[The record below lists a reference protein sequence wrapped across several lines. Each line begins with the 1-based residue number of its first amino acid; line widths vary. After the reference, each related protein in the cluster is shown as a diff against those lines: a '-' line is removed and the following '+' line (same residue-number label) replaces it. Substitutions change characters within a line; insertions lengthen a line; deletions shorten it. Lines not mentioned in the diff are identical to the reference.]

1 MLFNS
6 YIFLFL
12 FLPLALLGY
21 FALNKRK
28 RYELA
33 KLYLVLMSLWFYAY
47 FNVSYLWII
56 LASILINYI
65 CHLRMTVTAPQGK
78 RTSDFWFGFG
88 ILFNLGLLFY
98 FKYYDFFVENINAL
112 FQVSFTLKNIILPL
126 GISFFTFQQIA
137 FLVDVRRG
145 EVERQTVSDY
155 MLFVSFFPQL
165 IAGPIVS
172 HREMLPQFKN
182 LELKHP
188 DYKNLYTGFCIFVI
202 GLSKKIL
209 LADVFGQAVEWGY
222 NYSQLLSGFSTA
234 LVIVF
239 YALQIYFDFS
249 GYCDMAMGIGYL
261 FNLRIPANFISPY
274 KAENIPDF
282 WSRWHITLTRFFTG
296 YLYIPLGGN
305 RRGKLRT
312 YLNILIVFLVSGIWH
327 GAGYTFIIWGL
338 LHGVM
343 NVVTRIFHEIKDRFS
358 ITEKEPAI
366 LRKLQKVLAI
376 VVTFTAVSIAWV
388 FFRADTVSQALSVLK
403 SLFNLQAP
411 GVYGEL
417 ASFFPQQAVGYV
429 FKLLH
434 MQDLAFV
441 PYFPMICYCIV
452 SILLVWGHKD
462 DFDTCDRPD
471 YRPTVF
477 KCVLY
482 CALFLWCLF
491 SFSGVSIFLYF
502 NF

>member
-6 YIFLFL
+6 YIFILL

-21 FALNKRK
+21 FLLNKQK

-33 KLYLVLMSLWFYAY
+33 KYYLIGMSLWFYAY

-56 LASILINYI
+56 LASIFVNYA
-65 CHLRMTVTAPQGK
+65 CHLRMTAISPQGNK
-78 RTSDFWFGFG
+78 TSKVWFGLG
-88 ILFNLGLLFY
+88 IFFNIGLLFY
-98 FKYYDFFVENINAL
+98 FKYYDFFVENINVL
-112 FQVSFTLKNIILPL
+112 FHVSFTLKNIILPL

-137 FLVDVRRG
+137 FLTDVKRG
-145 EVERQTVSDY
+145 EVERQSVSDY
-155 MLFVSFFPQL
+155 MLFVAFFPQL

-172 HREMLPQFKN
+172 HREMLPQFRN
-182 LELKHP
+182 PELKRP
-188 DYKNLYTGFCIFVI
+188 NYRNLYTGFCIFVM
-202 GLSKKIL
+202 GLAKKIL
-209 LADVFGQAVEWGY
+209 LADVFGLAVEWGY
-222 NYSQLLSGFSTA
+222 NYSHLLSGFSTA

-249 GYCDMAMGIGYL
+249 GYCDMAVGIGSL
-261 FNLRIPANFISPY
+261 FNLRIPVNFISPY

-282 WSRWHITLTRFFTG
+282 WNRWHITLTRFFTG

-305 RRGKLRT
+305 RRGRLRT

-343 NVVTRIFHEIKDRFS
+343 NIVTRIFHGIKGHFTF
-358 ITEKEPAI
+358 IEKEPVI
-366 LRKLQKVLAI
+366 LRKLQKALAAA
-376 VVTFTAVSIAWV
+376 VTFTAVSIAWV
-388 FFRADTVSQALSVLK
+388 FFRADSVPQALSVLE
-403 SLFNLQAP
+403 SLFHWQES

-417 ASFFPQQAVGYV
+417 STFFFSQTAGYI
-429 FKLLH
+429 FKMLH
-434 MQDLAFV
+434 VEDLTFV
-441 PYFPMICYCIV
+441 SYFPMVCYCLI
-452 SILLVWGHKD
+452 SIWLIWGRKEDPGVGERSEPKPTLLN
-462 DFDTCDRPD
+462 
-471 YRPTVF
+471 
-477 KCVLY
+477 CVLY
-482 CALFLWCLF
+482 CALLLWCLF